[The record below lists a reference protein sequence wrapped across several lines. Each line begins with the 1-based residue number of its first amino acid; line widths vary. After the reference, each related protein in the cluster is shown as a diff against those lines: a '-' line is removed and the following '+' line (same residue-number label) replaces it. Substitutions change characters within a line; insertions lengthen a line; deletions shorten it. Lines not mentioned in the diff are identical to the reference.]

1 MHTSKVLVNWG
12 LMATILLTPC
22 AIIVKSN
29 IIPNADTLGKNKT
42 YAAEQLELYWEKRQ
56 GAYTQAHN
64 SGNTVAFLPL
74 QNITSE
80 YQEIIDR
87 SVALSEPS
95 PSSGHGRDDIDPVD
109 LGYLAQ
115 REIILKHYAS
125 TETSVG
131 EFAWGTGS
139 TLPIYNIKPLS
150 RGWIL
155 IDGTK
160 PLTPPT
166 VDYGTFN
173 DPTDIEIMI
182 AVVRKNREMIASPAM
197 RELTPVELMPGMNVT
212 TDEQIEEV
220 LRAQTSPT
228 GLHLCCTNAMMPRE
242 IGGVVDAELR
252 VHGTRGLSVIDA
264 SMMPMIPAAH
274 TSATVYAVAE
284 RVCHTIN
291 LITSMCELLSFGC

>member
-1 MHTSKVLVNWG
+1 M
-12 LMATILLTPC
+12 
-22 AIIVKSN
+22 
-29 IIPNADTLGKNKT
+29 
-42 YAAEQLELYWEKRQ
+42 
-56 GAYTQAHN
+56 
-64 SGNTVAFLPL
+64 

-80 YQEIIDR
+80 YQGIIDR
-87 SVALSEPS
+87 SASQSES
-95 PSSGHGRDDIDPVD
+95 FSSSGHGPDDIDPVY

-115 REIILKHYAS
+115 REIILQHYAS
-125 TETSVG
+125 TATSVG

-150 RGWIL
+150 RGQIL
-155 IDGTK
+155 INGTE
-160 PLTPPT
+160 PLTPPM

-197 RELTPVELMPGMNVT
+197 QELTPVELIPGMNVT

-220 LRAQTSPT
+220 LRSQTSPT
-228 GLHLCCTNAMMPRE
+228 GLHLCCTCAMMPRE

-252 VHGTRGLSVIDA
+252 VHGTRGLSVVDA

-284 RVCHTIN
+284 KVSHCI
-291 LITSMCELLSFGC
+291 LISSIFSLLGC